1 MKALR
6 SVRNKRFHE
15 AVFHEHCLHQ
25 ATKLGISIYEASRN
39 GIYLQS
45 IDAEGLV
52 AVLNH
57 RVHGNAGIT
66 GKRVFV
72 AGSGIGALVL
82 ASAVL
87 GAKSAIGIE
96 SMDKIFDTA
105 TKFHD
110 ARKCL
115 GLQNVCNLGFT
126 SFAQMHSLPHD
137 PSVLFAFM
145 KNISL
150 EEWVSMLYLISK
162 TRTLRVLML
171 TDSIHGSNAEVLVRL
186 NEQCSGSLTDIWIY
200 VETLSVGGRENAS
213 IFRFSGART
222 HNSEPRAY
230 ISFPT
235 DLLVSK
241 LIMQGAKSSVLT
253 RFDTDSEGPTSKEM
267 LQSSDYVFIGNAL
280 QDQGFSKV
288 RLLGAGTFGN
298 VAAMEFNGRS
308 CVVKFSTRTTSQ
320 GPIKNHLQDS
330 IFRDAF
336 AGNSLNKKRSA
347 HNQTPV
353 PVCAFGNGTASLGI
367 LQLPNQNTI
376 SLLVM
381 EQCTSD
387 CLDLFQ
393 QNSKHWAKTA
403 EMTDEA
409 LVLLLMIAKALL
421 VVHYMHGEG
430 WAHGDLKP
438 ENILLFWDE
447 AGRKKVRLTD
457 LGNAQTSELQ
467 YNTRAK
473 PEIKV
478 VPGASRRAKK
488 LHVFAQDGPSVTGLS
503 RGGKLARRP

>member
-1 MKALR
+1 MKALC
-6 SVRNKRFHE
+6 SFRNKRFHE
-15 AVFHEHCLHQ
+15 AVFREHCLHQ
-25 ATKLGISIYEASRN
+25 ATQFGISIYEASRN

-96 SMDKIFDTA
+96 SKDQIFDAA
-105 TKFHD
+105 TKFHN

-115 GLQNVCNLGFT
+115 CLQNLCNLGFT

-171 TDSIHGSNAEVLVRL
+171 TDSIHWSNSEMLIRL
-186 NEQCSGSLTDIWIY
+186 DEQCSGSLTDIWIY

-253 RFDTDSEGPTSKEM
+253 CFDTD
-267 LQSSDYVFIGNAL
+267 
-280 QDQGFSKV
+280 
-288 RLLGAGTFGN
+288 
-298 VAAMEFNGRS
+298 
-308 CVVKFSTRTTSQ
+308 
-320 GPIKNHLQDS
+320 
-330 IFRDAF
+330 
-336 AGNSLNKKRSA
+336 
-347 HNQTPV
+347 
-353 PVCAFGNGTASLGI
+353 
-367 LQLPNQNTI
+367 
-376 SLLVM
+376 
-381 EQCTSD
+381 
-387 CLDLFQ
+387 
-393 QNSKHWAKTA
+393 
-403 EMTDEA
+403 
-409 LVLLLMIAKALL
+409 
-421 VVHYMHGEG
+421 
-430 WAHGDLKP
+430 
-438 ENILLFWDE
+438 
-447 AGRKKVRLTD
+447 
-457 LGNAQTSELQ
+457 
-467 YNTRAK
+467 
-473 PEIKV
+473 
-478 VPGASRRAKK
+478 
-488 LHVFAQDGPSVTGLS
+488 
-503 RGGKLARRP
+503 

>member
-15 AVFHEHCLHQ
+15 AVFREHCLHQ
-25 ATKLGISIYEASRN
+25 ATQLGISIYEASRN

-96 SMDKIFDTA
+96 SMDKIFDAA

-200 VETLSVGGRENAS
+200 
-213 IFRFSGART
+213 
-222 HNSEPRAY
+222 
-230 ISFPT
+230 
-235 DLLVSK
+235 
-241 LIMQGAKSSVLT
+241 
-253 RFDTDSEGPTSKEM
+253 
-267 LQSSDYVFIGNAL
+267 
-280 QDQGFSKV
+280 
-288 RLLGAGTFGN
+288 GT
-298 VAAMEFNGRS
+298 
-308 CVVKFSTRTTSQ
+308 
-320 GPIKNHLQDS
+320 
-330 IFRDAF
+330 
-336 AGNSLNKKRSA
+336 
-347 HNQTPV
+347 
-353 PVCAFGNGTASLGI
+353 
-367 LQLPNQNTI
+367 
-376 SLLVM
+376 
-381 EQCTSD
+381 
-387 CLDLFQ
+387 
-393 QNSKHWAKTA
+393 
-403 EMTDEA
+403 
-409 LVLLLMIAKALL
+409 
-421 VVHYMHGEG
+421 
-430 WAHGDLKP
+430 
-438 ENILLFWDE
+438 
-447 AGRKKVRLTD
+447 
-457 LGNAQTSELQ
+457 
-467 YNTRAK
+467 
-473 PEIKV
+473 
-478 VPGASRRAKK
+478 PG
-488 LHVFAQDGPSVTGLS
+488 
-503 RGGKLARRP
+503 